1 VSTRRSLLFVM
12 LAFLVLGVA
21 SPVFAQEAAADAA
34 NSGLVQ
40 WSIITAGFALAIAA
54 AGGAIGQGRAI
65 GSAAEAIA
73 RNPGAVGDI
82 RGVLILGLVLIES
95 LVIYVLLVTLILFFI
110 KPFGG

>member
-1 VSTRRSLLFVM
+1 MSTRRSLLSVM
-12 LAFLVLGVA
+12 LAFLVLSVA